1 MTATVALAQQ
11 QALTTGGWVVMVG
24 CIGLVC
30 GLCAFCFYRILRGP
44 HPSGADSESLGSGMD
59 E

>member
-1 MTATVALAQQ
+1 MMFATMLAEVQRLN
-11 QALTTGGWVVMVG
+11 AGGWVVMVG

-30 GLCAFCFYRILRGP
+30 GLLSYCLYRVFTLPPTG
-44 HPSGADSESLGSGMD
+44 D